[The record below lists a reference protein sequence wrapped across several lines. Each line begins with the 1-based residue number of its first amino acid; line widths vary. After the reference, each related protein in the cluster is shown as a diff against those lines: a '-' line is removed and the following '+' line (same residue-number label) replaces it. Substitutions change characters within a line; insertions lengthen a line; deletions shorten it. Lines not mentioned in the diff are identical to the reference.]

1 MQRLQPLQHVA
12 AAANSRKGLS
22 SVAIIA
28 DAPCSSRRRFQRN
41 GASIYAST
49 LAQQMQADFARSSTD
64 PLLNRSYG
72 TLMVGRSLER
82 AGERFVVQA

>member
-1 MQRLQPLQHVA
+1 
-12 AAANSRKGLS
+12 
-22 SVAIIA
+22 
-28 DAPCSSRRRFQRN
+28 
-41 GASIYAST
+41 
-49 LAQQMQADFARSSTD
+49 MQADFARSSTD